1 MRRSSSC
8 WRNTPTWKQRHG
20 YVMTST
26 AITLVVVAM
35 SAFYSLQ
42 IRAMH
47 DQHHVGWV
55 RQPQPQPQPQQHVPI
70 FHVGHFDLRLHINKS
85 RNVTPAGSM
94 DTVSQSGG
102 GWHGHD
108 SSRVIGSSVL
118 TQANNRTVDITI
130 PHGGDTSTK
139 ADVCVNAHAQE
150 HRYTSD
156 VHTDLSNV
164 ARKIV
169 QDFKTE
175 LLVLAQRNSNDMKM
189 LFSNVTFEIQKARHQ
204 QRQSITNMTEEQH
217 QQPQNGSI
225 FDIEDESPLASSH
238 LELRNIED
246 VVDDDDETF
255 IDASFVPQENS
266 EFHDLVA
273 DVAGTSNV
281 DVDDS
286 ASSNVA
292 NSVKTA
298 TISKV
303 TRNEQILPDSD
314 DYLDLDKNVSS
325 EIDVAISQ
333 ETPVVTKKKRKRKTS
348 QMARNVPVAD
358 MNVSTLLD
366 DTSTPDDKYDDIDP
380 KSDLLPTATEVMY
393 RSILRLVLST
403 LTAAIVCLLYLAM
416 KRFVSIM
423 LGLIVGSGIRTGVST
438 STKSTL
444 IPKP

>member
-1 MRRSSSC
+1 
-8 WRNTPTWKQRHG
+8 
-20 YVMTST
+20 MTST
-26 AITLVVVAM
+26 AITLVVIAM
-35 SAFYSLQ
+35 STFYSLQ

-55 RQPQPQPQPQQHVPI
+55 RQPQPQPQPQPQHHVPI
-70 FHVGHFDLRLHINKS
+70 FHVGHIDLRLHIDKS

-94 DTVSQSGG
+94 DTGSQSGG
-102 GWHGHD
+102 GRHGHD
-108 SSRVIGSSVL
+108 SSRAIGGSVL
-118 TQANNRTVDITI
+118 TSANNRTVDITI

-139 ADVCVNAHAQE
+139 AEVYVNAHAQE
-150 HRYTSD
+150 YRYANE
-156 VHTDLSNV
+156 VHTDLSHV

-204 QRQSITNMTEEQH
+204 HRQFITNMAEEQH

-225 FDIEDESPLASSH
+225 VDIEDDSPLASSH
-238 LELRNIED
+238 LALRNIED
-246 VVDDDDETF
+246 IDDDDDETF
-255 IDASFVPQENS
+255 IDASFVPQENA

-273 DVAGTSNV
+273 DVACTSNV
-281 DVDDS
+281 DVDDN

-292 NSVKTA
+292 NSVKSA
-298 TISKV
+298 TITKV
-303 TRNEQILPDSD
+303 TRNEQILRDSD

-325 EIDVAISQ
+325 EIHVAISQ

-348 QMARNVPVAD
+348 QKARNVPVAD
-358 MNVSTLLD
+358 MNVSVLLD
-366 DTSTPDDKYDDIDP
+366 DTSTPDDKYDDIDL
-380 KSDLLPTATEVMY
+380 KSDLLPTATEVMC

-416 KRFVSIM
+416 KRFVSIV
-423 LGLIVGSGIRTGVST
+423 LGLIVGSGIHTGVST